1 MHFIPTLLLGVALGA
16 SLDAELGAQNTP
28 YNVTLLANT
37 VGNKFVFAA
46 VWGYT
51 APDGRE
57 YAIVGEQ
64 NSTWILDCTN
74 PSAPIEIATI
84 PGPSSNWREM
94 TSYGSSIYS
103 GSEHHGGVR
112 VIDMSNPALPVDKGY
127 IHANDWPNSHTLS
140 IDSDTGR
147 LYVNGTNNGQ
157 FICDAAADPVNL
169 PILGVNV
176 LSYVHDCYVRHGRA
190 YLAEIANGRVRIA
203 NPTTIP
209 FTTFSTTTTPGGFT
223 HSAWATDDDKLCL
236 TTDENNSGYLQ
247 VYDTRNPSAPQA
259 LASYALPG
267 HIVHNVYGHGRTAYL
282 ACYTD
287 GFHMVDVGNA
297 ATTIKQLAYYDTSAI
312 GSGFAGAWGCYPW
325 TDSGVVY
332 VSDMQRGLF
341 VLRVERGAMNRY
353 GAGTAGPLGVPR
365 AHFDGGSAMIDS
377 PNFRLELSN
386 LTPNAPFA
394 LVLSDNQ
401 ANLPLLN
408 VTLHVD
414 PTNPIVISGT
424 ADAQG
429 MASVPIPI
437 PNDPG
442 LTQGK
447 VYAQILTSNGNQLAA
462 SRGMWFGIAL

>member
-1 MHFIPTLLLGVALGA
+1 MPTPFFRLAALTLA
-16 SLDAELGAQNTP
+16 AALPAQNAP
-28 YNVTLLANT
+28 YNTTLLANT

-57 YAIVGEQ
+57 FAIVGEQ
-64 NSTWILDCTN
+64 NGTWIVDCTN
-74 PSAPIEIATI
+74 PSAPVDVVTI
-84 PGPSSNWREM
+84 PGPASNWREM
-94 TSYGSSIYS
+94 TSFGSTLYS

-112 VIDMSNPALPVDKGY
+112 VIDMANPSAPVDKGY

-140 IDSDTGR
+140 IDTDTGR

-157 FICDAAADPVNL
+157 YVCDALADPVNL
-169 PILGVNV
+169 PILGVNL
-176 LSYVHDCYVRHGRA
+176 LSYVHDCYVRNGRA
-190 YLAEIANGRVRIA
+190 YLAEIVNGRFRIA
-203 NPTTIP
+203 NPATLP
-209 FTTFSTTTTPGGFT
+209 FVTLGTRNTPGSFT
-223 HSAWATDDDKLCL
+223 HSTWATDDNQLCF
-236 TTDENNSGYLQ
+236 TTDENSTGFLQ
-247 VYDTRNPSAPQA
+247 AYDTRVASAPQA

-267 HIVHNVYGHGRTAYL
+267 HIVHNVYGIGRTVYL

-287 GFHMVDVGNA
+287 GFHMVDGGNA
-297 ATTIKQLAYYDTSAI
+297 TSTIKQLAYFDTSTI
-312 GSGFAGAWGCYPW
+312 GGGFAGAWGCFPW

-341 VLRVERGAMNRY
+341 VLRIERGHLNRY

-365 AHFDGGSAMIDS
+365 AHFEGGSAMVDS
-377 PNFRLELSN
+377 PNFRLELSQ

-414 PTNPIVISGT
+414 PTNVVVVSGL

-429 MASVPIPI
+429 HARVPLPI
-437 PNDPG
+437 PNDVG

-447 VYAQILTSNGNQLAA
+447 VYAQILTQNGAQLAA
-462 SRGMWFGIAL
+462 SRGMWFGIAN